1 VINVPSGDGANFE
14 LLAKYTVKP
23 GDTFSSIAQ
32 KFGVTQKALIEA
44 NPHIKDP
51 KLIHPGDVLNIPSQS
66 GGGVDSKLGPGA
78 SPQLLRFKSQIQAGS
93 EKTRVPANL
102 IAAQIWQESR
112 ANPNASSN
120 NGKDT
125 GLMQINDNTF
135 AEMRRKHKE
144 IGPNK
149 NDPATNI
156 LGGSFYLAE
165 MFARFGKWPL
175 ALRAYNSGPN
185 SVDPSDPNKTP
196 HGVGDPNYVR
206 LVLKFEKIIRTGN
219 GKLDP

>member
-1 VINVPSGDGANFE
+1 VI
-14 LLAKYTVKP
+14 
-23 GDTFSSIAQ
+23 
-32 KFGVTQKALIEA
+32 
-44 NPHIKDP
+44 
-51 KLIHPGDVLNIPSQS
+51 NIPSQP
-66 GGGVDSKLGPGA
+66 GGGADSELGPGA
-78 SPQLLRFKSQIQAGS
+78 SPQLLRFKSQIKAGS

-125 GLMQINDNTF
+125 GLMQINDGTF
-135 AEMRRKHKE
+135 AEMRSKHKE

-165 MFARFGKWPL
+165 MFARFGTWPL

-196 HGVGDPNYVR
+196 PGVGDPNYVR

-219 GKLDP
+219 GVLDP